1 MQKRRGGFS
10 ALTWEKRVERFWQCE
25 ALGQFWFPDGQSQG
39 APCQWC
45 NQLWQCWAKREQE
58 NKAGNV
64 HLPAWGPQC
73 SWTRMCAYLCEV
85 LSAVELNVCLPAWS
99 HQYSWTGICA
109 YPCEVLKAVRL
120 ERVLTCVR
128 SSMQLDWN
136 VCLPPWGPQCSWT
149 VVHAYLCE
157 IFKAVG
163 LESVFTCVRSS
174 MQLDWSESVSSETG
188 RHWGTADKEVR
199 TFPCSSRVWNIT
211 AHKLN
216 QHLRFLQAEKQPLHW
231 HNWRNTIVW
240 NTTARPLNQHL
251 CFQQA
256 EKDPEQW
263 HNQKNTTVLI
273 HSEVSWWDICRFLK
287 KTLQGYRQR
296 YTKECV

>member
-10 ALTWEKRVERFWQCE
+10 ALTWKKRVERFWQSE
-25 ALGQFWFPDGQSQG
+25 ALGQFWFPDGQRVKECPANGVTNYGSVEQKESRKTRLG
-39 APCQWC
+39 MCTYLREVLDAVGLECVLTC
-45 NQLWQCWAKREQE
+45 VRSSVQLNWMCAYLREVINTVGLEYVLTHVRSSMQLDQ
-58 NKAGNV
+58 NTC
-64 HLPAWGPQC
+64 LPAWDPQC
-73 SWTRMCAYLCEV
+73 SWTGMCAYL
-85 LSAVELNVCLPAWS
+85 
-99 HQYSWTGICA
+99 H
-109 YPCEVLKAVRL
+109 EVLKAVRL

-163 LESVFTCVRSS
+163 LESVLTCVRSS

-216 QHLRFLQAEKQPLHW
+216 QHLRFLQAEKQPPHW
-231 HNWRNTIVW
+231 HNGRNTIVW
-240 NTTARPLNQHL
+240 NITTL
-251 CFQQA
+251 
-256 EKDPEQW
+256 
-263 HNQKNTTVLI
+263 TI
-273 HSEVSWWDICRFLK
+273 
-287 KTLQGYRQR
+287 
-296 YTKECV
+296 